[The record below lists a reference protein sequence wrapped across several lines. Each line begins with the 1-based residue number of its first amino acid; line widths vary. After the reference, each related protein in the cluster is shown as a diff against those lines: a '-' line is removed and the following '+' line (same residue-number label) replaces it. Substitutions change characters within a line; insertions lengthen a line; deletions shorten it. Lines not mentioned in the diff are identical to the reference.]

1 MTRPLKG
8 EGGVVQTEMRGT
20 VGGDGIGS
28 EDRIVVK
35 EDRLVDGNGPRGRGE
50 ETTYDSKWK
59 LHG

>member
-1 MTRPLKG
+1 
-8 EGGVVQTEMRGT
+8 MRGT
-20 VGGDGIGS
+20 VGGDCIGS

-35 EDRLVDGNGPRGRGE
+35 EDRLIDRNGQHGRGE